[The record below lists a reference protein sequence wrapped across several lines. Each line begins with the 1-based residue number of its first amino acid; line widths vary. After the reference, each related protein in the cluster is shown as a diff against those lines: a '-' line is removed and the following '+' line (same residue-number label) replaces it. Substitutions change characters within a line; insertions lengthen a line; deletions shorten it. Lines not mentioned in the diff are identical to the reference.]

1 MFRSYTGRVYPATHW
16 LGGVL
21 VCCSLAIGGPPQRPH
36 GLIPNND
43 QEETA
48 EDAED
53 AEDCFLITI
62 QAATGARGLNKLFQ
76 KKDTGIVDLVQSR
89 STL

>member
-1 MFRSYTGRVYPATHW
+1 
-16 LGGVL
+16 
-21 VCCSLAIGGPPQRPH
+21 
-36 GLIPNND
+36 LIPNND

-48 EDAED
+48 GDAED

-76 KKDTGIVDLVQSR
+76 KKDTGIVDLVHLVRLCKWKAISR
-89 STL
+89 LKCPTNLSLSEAK